1 MKQNMQTRNLHR
13 GKLFGCIALL
23 WFTLMVVLLLSFT
36 VSSASEISDTV
47 GVEYL
52 NVSVEGS
59 GNWTPGLGAASWS
72 GTTTSSSGSCGST
85 NYTKKTGKL
94 TFTNNSG
101 QDATLSFN
109 YSAVLDG
116 GALKI
121 DGQTPNNTSGAFTK
135 NLAAGNTVTIEVSSH
150 SGDTKTTTLNIT
162 AISLQVRQMV
172 SVTLSPSEYGT
183 YSFDGTI
190 VDSTTTIQSDS
201 TAAHELVAIS
211 SVDGYAFAGWYYD
224 GKLLSMETTYSGVV
238 LSKAGT
244 LVASF
249 VPLYMMDPVYSHS
262 KVPADSAYTLD
273 QLVSINSSFLHDPT
287 EKVVYHT
294 TGFPA
299 DNSAYSVTTTQEN
312 PTKDRYDIHYVP
324 SSIWVRRMDG
334 AVISSSGYATG
345 DYMSSAA
352 EETYAH
358 ARVISDVIQIYAKEN
373 CNISFDFTNSITG
386 GDKLIENIV
395 YCYVTTASNVTVKQI
410 KDGAGIKL
418 TATSGN
424 SGTIALSKGNYL
436 YIMATGYNQ
445 QYGFLSM
452 AKLNYQH
459 SASISNVSVSY
470 NEKKDVLRAGFI
482 EAVTN
487 KALPA
492 GQISVNN
499 NGYNIGSDGNM
510 ADMTFADL
518 SVVEFK
524 VNSAPA
530 NYVHIG
536 WAITPKGGS
545 TTYVYKPT
553 YKRTLTEDVTVNAI
567 FAPKMTITMGK
578 NGYADAT
585 YTLFDGTAASGQ
597 YVARNSA
604 CTEYYSTLADA
615 FSKTDKVVLLAGA
628 TINGDWTIPSGKTF
642 VIPYGINDAGSTTP
656 NPDDMAWGMG
666 NWDYCLVNLNGNLT
680 VDGTLLVNAQQNQ
693 NTGAPGGNPG
703 HLVVASGKT
712 ITVNGSLYA
721 YGPVTGDGKVTATST
736 AKIHETMEFSDNTVV
751 VYIYNIYN
759 QTSSKKV
766 FPFNTMFVNS
776 IEIPVTYQTG
786 ATLTGHIA
794 LRYHKISTA
803 EVPII
808 GKSNSMLNLTEG
820 TITKYYDHASGQFV
834 FQIEQ
839 DSKTT
844 TGDFSITMTIELSG
858 LGEQDITLN
867 TADYYLPLSSAFRFE
882 IAGDFTINGKYKCL
896 PGMIIDV
903 KETGKLTI
911 AKGSEVILYRRN
923 DYDYRGKHAG
933 STEQWGFSEKP
944 YPVNPQRF
952 NGVNYP
958 FSFDNTNM
966 GSAKLN
972 VDGEMI
978 VNGGLYVTNE
988 LMPEGDG
995 ISRTDNGY
1003 NFLTGTGRID
1013 MTNAKTNLA
1022 AINEVLRAA
1031 STNDLAWTTVDVVS
1045 LKGLKP
1051 DATADAAAQYVSLT
1065 GKMMGKTNAYGLN
1078 VWTDDLCA
1086 EGHTEEVVAGKAAT
1100 CTETGLT
1107 EGKHCSVCNKVLVA
1121 QETVPALGHT
1131 NAEAVEE
1138 NRVEST
1144 CFAEGSYD
1152 SVVYCSV
1159 CGVEVSRTSQ
1169 TIEKKAHTEVIDAA
1183 VDPTCSATG
1192 LTEGKHCSVCKE
1204 VLIAQEEVK
1213 KVAHTEVIDAAK
1225 AATCT
1230 ETGLTEGKHCSV
1242 CKEVLVAQTE
1252 VAVKG
1257 HSDSETDDD
1266 HKCDACGEVLTSCTD
1281 TNHDQKCDVCNSD
1294 VACSHK
1300 ENAVVTAPTCTTAGY
1315 TTYTCEYCGASRV
1328 GDETAA
1334 LNHVMVTDQA
1344 VAATCTEDG
1353 LTAGS
1358 HCSRCNAVLVAQETI
1373 KAPGH
1378 NPGADANCTTA
1389 QTCTVCGTE
1398 LKAQLG
1404 HTKGDVV
1411 QENKVLPTCYAEGSV
1426 DNVTKC
1432 NVCGAE
1438 LSRIKGNIKKLPH
1451 TPAAAVRE
1459 NVTDATC
1466 YAEGSYEEVVYCSVE
1481 KCKVELSRE
1490 EKAIETIAHTPS
1502 EEMREDVVDATC
1514 GAPGSYTSVFH
1525 CTVCEEEIS
1534 RTPNTVIPATND
1546 HKYTAEGEREEP
1558 TCTANGYYI
1567 MECKCGAEQKTVLAA
1582 PGHNYEFSVVVTPPT
1597 CEDDGYTTHTC
1608 SCGDSKKD
1616 TPVAATGHTDSN
1628 DDNIC
1633 DVATCGKTI
1642 CVHVWNITYSW
1653 EINLSDLANPVVKC
1667 TASGTCITE
1676 NGCGRQQTAT
1686 ADIWE
1691 KTILIDDNAKAPD
1704 CDEDGFAMFYAVFAD
1719 SWLKPEEGTWNDSKY
1734 VTIPA
1739 TGHSMAQITRVEPT
1753 CTVPGNVA
1761 YWHCSVC
1768 DMNFEDEEGKTPISD
1783 VVIPETG
1790 HSHTPVVTDP
1800 TCAKDGYTT
1809 YTCACGDSYTSDVV
1823 SATGKHNYVTGWCDE
1838 KEKWSECSVC
1848 QSKTDVELRTYDVTV
1863 VDYWGNTTVRKG
1875 YTYGQYLWL
1884 NYSTSNVL
1892 DLVNKGWLVGDK
1904 LVHSYEVWETFDI
1917 GPDTKELTVTEATE
1931 VDKIKYGSI
1940 LMAVSYDQ
1948 TAQGKTMTVD
1958 LFIYVDSLAE
1968 AHKPTVMLGS
1978 TPLQLETIDDSIMMY
1993 FVTVDL
1999 SAEQIWQGGT
2009 NVQITVSYPST
2020 FGNEN
2025 EGHVR
2030 VIDSVLISYQEA
2042 LENYLTE
2049 NNGDVAGE
2057 AQEDAINAVLDYGK
2071 AVQYVFG
2078 NPTGIQFDGYTDAD
2092 IIKYAANISV
2102 NKEAYTND
2110 AGVTFKWG
2118 TANVNFQTE
2127 YSIHYKFTLEGDIA
2141 GYSPTVAQLIVR
2153 DSNGKEIRNYEN
2165 LAVTKEEDGS
2175 YSVAYPVPAS
2185 DLSKAD
2191 TTVQLKVTLTDNAG
2205 NTKSAE
2211 SSEMNYGIYTYL
2223 RRSLYSL
2230 TEGNKRFIDDKGND
2244 KTEECIDMLISLI
2257 KLGEAVEE
2265 IEKMT
2270 SNKN

>member
-1 MKQNMQTRNLHR
+1 MHTNKKHIKSIYVVAALVMTILLAMISTVTSFAASYDPVTNLKVNVS
-13 GKLFGCIALL
+13 GSTKDSMSSGVLTVTAKGSGGLFGWGA
-23 WFTLMVVLLLSFT
+23 
-36 VSSASEISDTV
+36 SAKTATITIQNTSTTDSATITFDWVAT
-47 GVEYL
+47 
-52 NVSVEGS
+52 SVHE
-59 GNWTPGLGAASWS
+59 
-72 GTTTSSSGSCGST
+72 
-85 NYTKKTGKL
+85 
-94 TFTNNSG
+94 
-101 QDATLSFN
+101 
-109 YSAVLDG
+109 
-116 GALKI
+116 LKI
-121 DGQTPNNTSGAFTK
+121 DGVTTSASSGTVKKLLQANESFTITVTTNTNNTENKLQLK
-135 NLAAGNTVTIEVSSH
+135 NFSVEVAKTSS
-150 SGDTKTTTLNIT
+150 
-162 AISLQVRQMV
+162 
-172 SVTLSPSEYGT
+172 
-183 YSFDGTI
+183 
-190 VDSTTTIQSDS
+190 
-201 TAAHELVAIS
+201 
-211 SVDGYAFAGWYYD
+211 
-224 GKLLSMETTYSGVV
+224 
-238 LSKAGT
+238 
-244 LVASF
+244 
-249 VPLYMMDPVYSHS
+249 
-262 KVPADSAYTLD
+262 
-273 QLVSINSSFLHDPT
+273 
-287 EKVVYHT
+287 
-294 TGFPA
+294 
-299 DNSAYSVTTTQEN
+299 
-312 PTKDRYDIHYVP
+312 
-324 SSIWVRRMDG
+324 
-334 AVISSSGYATG
+334 
-345 DYMSSAA
+345 
-352 EETYAH
+352 
-358 ARVISDVIQIYAKEN
+358 
-373 CNISFDFTNSITG
+373 
-386 GDKLIENIV
+386 
-395 YCYVTTASNVTVKQI
+395 
-410 KDGAGIKL
+410 
-418 TATSGN
+418 
-424 SGTIALSKGNYL
+424 
-436 YIMATGYNQ
+436 
-445 QYGFLSM
+445 
-452 AKLNYQH
+452 
-459 SASISNVSVSY
+459 
-470 NEKKDVLRAGFI
+470 
-482 EAVTN
+482 
-487 KALPA
+487 
-492 GQISVNN
+492 
-499 NGYNIGSDGNM
+499 
-510 ADMTFADL
+510 
-518 SVVEFK
+518 
-524 VNSAPA
+524 
-530 NYVHIG
+530 
-536 WAITPKGGS
+536 
-545 TTYVYKPT
+545 
-553 YKRTLTEDVTVNAI
+553 
-567 FAPKMTITMGK
+567 
-578 NGYADAT
+578 
-585 YTLFDGTAASGQ
+585 
-597 YVARNSA
+597 
-604 CTEYYSTLADA
+604 
-615 FSKTDKVVLLAGA
+615 
-628 TINGDWTIPSGKTF
+628 
-642 VIPYGINDAGSTTP
+642 
-656 NPDDMAWGMG
+656 
-666 NWDYCLVNLNGNLT
+666 NLT
-680 VDGTLLVNAQQNQ
+680 VDFDDSLGSVSMGGSAVSVGATQSVSLEEGISLTATPSNGSIFLGWVNAETLEIISDSASFTYKPAQDVTIKPIFANESQPWFLVRNLFMYDDFQ
-693 NTGAPGGNPG
+693 KAIDSAGDGDTVVLMNSATLPKGDYTIKKGVKFLIPYNSSNIFRGAPIEHNLVDMNLFGDSFPNPPEANI
-703 HLVVASGKT
+703 VSGKVYNST
-712 ITVNGSLYA
+712 PNVEYRRLTLAEGTHITVNGSLEVSGQTHPMASGQWGNYAVLQMGSNTSITVGSTGTLYA
-721 YGPVTGDGKVTATST
+721 YGYVRGNDGTVTVESGGVVYEHYDVADYPPGGAGGLDPMNSAGVFGMTNYAFNNVEVPTTYKAGAKLMGYVVMTGHKIGTNAFVRTFIGSDSDAIFNLKNGTMTKAYSDGRQNLVVAGD
-736 AKIHETMEFSDNTVV
+736 MEFNKLYIKISIVNYTVD
-751 VYIYNIYN
+751 
-759 QTSSKKV
+759 SSK
-766 FPFNTMFVNS
+766 T
-776 IEIPVTYQTG
+776 
-786 ATLTGHIA
+786 
-794 LRYHKISTA
+794 
-803 EVPII
+803 
-808 GKSNSMLNLTEG
+808 
-820 TITKYYDHASGQFV
+820 
-834 FQIEQ
+834 
-839 DSKTT
+839 
-844 TGDFSITMTIELSG
+844 SG
-858 LGEQDITLN
+858 LPISHNWDITVINNSTVTLN
-867 TADYYLPLSSAFRFE
+867 CSLLMY
-882 IAGDFTINGKYKCL
+882 
-896 PGMIIDV
+896 
-903 KETGKLTI
+903 
-911 AKGSEVILYRRN
+911 
-923 DYDYRGKHAG
+923 AG
-933 STEQWGFSEKP
+933 STVTIDEGSKIVIPSGVKLSLLDPGSDPSAVTANAVLDVNGEIQVSGGFYNS
-944 YPVNPQRF
+944 YSDTGIPVIKSSKGTGKVIVNSVGTETTFNVRASGDSTAAVNVTPAQLQNSSGSYTETTKSGTYTYV
-952 NGVNYP
+952 NGVWSNNP
-958 FSFDNTNM
+958 CPN
-966 GSAKLN
+966 
-972 VDGEMI
+972 
-978 VNGGLYVTNE
+978 
-988 LMPEGDG
+988 
-995 ISRTDNGY
+995 
-1003 NFLTGTGRID
+1003 
-1013 MTNAKTNLA
+1013 
-1022 AINEVLRAA
+1022 
-1031 STNDLAWTTVDVVS
+1031 
-1045 LKGLKP
+1045 
-1051 DATADAAAQYVSLT
+1051 
-1065 GKMMGKTNAYGLN
+1065 
-1078 VWTDDLCA
+1078 
-1086 EGHTEEVVAGKAAT
+1086 
-1100 CTETGLT
+1100 
-1107 EGKHCSVCNKVLVA
+1107 
-1121 QETVPALGHT
+1121 GHT
-1131 NAEAVEE
+1131 NAAAVEE
-1138 NRVEST
+1138 NRVDST
-1144 CFAEGSYD
+1144 CSAEGSYD

-1159 CGVEVSRTSQ
+1159 CSVEVSRTPQ

-1192 LTEGKHCSVCKE
+1192 LTEGKHCSVCNE
-1204 VLIAQEEVK
+1204 VLVAQTEVK
-1213 KVAHTEVIDAAK
+1213 KLAHTEVIDAAK
-1225 AATCT
+1225 SATCT
-1230 ETGLTEGKHCSV
+1230 QTGLTEGKHCSV

-1257 HSDSETDDD
+1257 HFDSETDKD
-1266 HKCDACGEVLTSCTD
+1266 HKCDTCEEVLSTCTD
-1281 TNHDQKCDVCNSD
+1281 TDHNQKCDVCEEP
-1294 VACSHK
+1294 VACSQHK
-1300 ENAVVTAPTCTTAGY
+1300 ENAVETAPTCTTAGY

-1358 HCSRCNAVLVAQETI
+1358 HCSRCNEVFVAQETI
-1373 KAPGH
+1373 KASGH

-1404 HTKGDVV
+1404 HTKGDVL

-1438 LSRIKGNIKKLPH
+1438 LSRIKGNIEKLPH

-1459 NVTDATC
+1459 NVTEATC
-1466 YAEGSYEEVVYCSVE
+1466 YSEGSCDEVVYC
-1481 KCKVELSRE
+1481 
-1490 EKAIETIAHTPS
+1490 
-1502 EEMREDVVDATC
+1502 VVAEC
-1514 GAPGSYTSVFH
+1514 HA
-1525 CTVCEEEIS
+1525 EIS
-1534 RTPNTVIPATND
+1534 RTNNVTIEKLPHTPGEEVREDEKAATCGKDGSYVSIYYCTVEGCNSTEISRTTVVIPATGA
-1546 HKYTAEGEREEP
+1546 HVYETETECVEA
-1558 TCTANGYYI
+1558 TCTVDGYVI
-1567 MECKCGAEQKTVLAA
+1567 MACVCGATQTTVLAA

-1597 CEDDGYTTHTC
+1597 CEDDGYTTRTC
-1608 SCGDSKKD
+1608 SCGDSIKN

-1691 KTILIDDNAKAPD
+1691 ETILIDDNAKAPD
-1704 CDEDGFAMFYAVFAD
+1704 CDEDGFATFYAVFAD

-1768 DMNFEDEEGKTPISD
+1768 DMNFADEEGKTPISD

-1790 HSHTPVVTDP
+1790 HSHTPVVTAP

-1823 SATGKHNYVTGWCDE
+1823 PATGEHNYVVGGWDK

-1848 QSKTDVELRTYDVTV
+1848 HSKTDVELRTYDVTV

-1892 DLVNKGWLVGDK
+1892 DLKNKGWLVGDK

-1917 GPDTKELTVTEATE
+1917 GPDTKELIVTEATE

-2092 IIKYAANISV
+2092 INKYAANISV

-2127 YSIHYKFTLEGDIA
+2127 YSIHYKFMLEGDIA

-2165 LAVTKEEDGS
+2165 LAVTTEEDGS

-2223 RRSLYSL
+2223 RRSLWSL
-2230 TEGNKRFIDDKGND
+2230 TEGDKSFIDDKGND